1 MKQLSFIAIIASLL
15 FAAPIASAAEGQAM
29 ATAPATQQQR
39 MLRGNIVDE
48 QGSYISYVTI
58 VAMQDGRQVS
68 GVSSDN
74 QGRFSFYVPDGTY
87 NIVIECVGYET
98 FEREVTMPGGA
109 DMGTIT
115 LKESSTEIDDVIVKA
130 QMIRREADRF
140 VVDVANSA
148 AAIGRDGTELL
159 RQSPGVWVKDDDISI
174 NGSGGT
180 KLFVNDRE
188 IKLSGEQ
195 LVNYVKNLRAE
206 DISKIEV
213 VPQTG
218 ADQDADA
225 SGGAIY
231 ITLRRRLDNGVM
243 GSVTMQTNQGKWMKG
258 YNPSASINAHVGK
271 FDISASGWYS
281 DADVDVETTEHTI
294 YHSTNSEMNAASDVA
309 VDSKSGA
316 AYLSAVAQLTPR
328 QSLGLALDY
337 QQSASDTPTDSYTS
351 LVAGGAE
358 RRSVS
363 RYNTFD
369 TSRRYAATLNYIFKT
384 DSLGSTLKVIA
395 DYNQSDPRSGNDS
408 RSTITEAGNTVDSLY
423 NYRSKSLFRIA
434 TAQIARERNFSGH
447 WRLKYGA
454 KYTYNEINSAMTYR
468 YLNGEQWVP
477 STVDDY
483 DISYT
488 ENIGAAYATAT
499 ANYGRFSAVVGLRGE
514 YTHARGR
521 ASDVKQDYLSL
532 FPNAN
537 FSYAL
542 DKAGKHSIVAQ
553 YSRSISRPSFWNL
566 TPNRL
571 QISDYT
577 YQTGNPEL
585 KPQFVNTYSLT
596 AVVAYKYSL
605 SLTVQSVKDAIQQT
619 IVGDKANPNMMNL
632 THENLPVFNVYTA
645 VANLPITLTKWWD
658 WNNNLIG
665 GIVEQRLTAS
675 APKTSKSYAQWYAGM
690 TFKLPKKFF
699 VDVDYSGMT
708 DLMTSNL
715 QVSGFHTLEMNI
727 KKQIKDSWTLQ
738 CGLQNL
744 VRQHQHIVSANE
756 DFTRHM
762 ETFGQSQEFYVNF
775 AVTWTF
781 KSGKQFRTKSVEKGA
796 DTSRLN

>member
-1 MKQLSFIAIIASLL
+1 M
-15 FAAPIASAAEGQAM
+15 
-29 ATAPATQQQR
+29 
-39 MLRGNIVDE
+39 
-48 QGSYISYVTI
+48 
-58 VAMQDGRQVS
+58 
-68 GVSSDN
+68 
-74 QGRFSFYVPDGTY
+74 
-87 NIVIECVGYET
+87 
-98 FEREVTMPGGA
+98 
-109 DMGTIT
+109 
-115 LKESSTEIDDVIVKA
+115 
-130 QMIRREADRF
+130 
-140 VVDVANSA
+140 
-148 AAIGRDGTELL
+148 
-159 RQSPGVWVKDDDISI
+159 
-174 NGSGGT
+174 
-180 KLFVNDRE
+180 
-188 IKLSGEQ
+188 
-195 LVNYVKNLRAE
+195 
-206 DISKIEV
+206 
-213 VPQTG
+213 
-218 ADQDADA
+218 
-225 SGGAIY
+225 
-231 ITLRRRLDNGVM
+231 
-243 GSVTMQTNQGKWMKG
+243 
-258 YNPSASINAHVGK
+258 
-271 FDISASGWYS
+271 
-281 DADVDVETTEHTI
+281 
-294 YHSTNSEMNAASDVA
+294 
-309 VDSKSGA
+309 
-316 AYLSAVAQLTPR
+316 
-328 QSLGLALDY
+328 
-337 QQSASDTPTDSYTS
+337 
-351 LVAGGAE
+351 
-358 RRSVS
+358 
-363 RYNTFD
+363 
-369 TSRRYAATLNYIFKT
+369 
-384 DSLGSTLKVIA
+384 
-395 DYNQSDPRSGNDS
+395 
-408 RSTITEAGNTVDSLY
+408 
-423 NYRSKSLFRIA
+423 
-434 TAQIARERNFSGH
+434 
-447 WRLKYGA
+447 
-454 KYTYNEINSAMTYR
+454 
-468 YLNGEQWVP
+468 
-477 STVDDY
+477 
-483 DISYT
+483 
-488 ENIGAAYATAT
+488 
-499 ANYGRFSAVVGLRGE
+499 VGLRGE

-632 THENLPVFNVYTA
+632 TRENLPVFNVYTA

-675 APKTSKSYAQWYAGM
+675 APKTSKSYAQWYTGM

-699 VDVDYSGMT
+699 IDVDYSGMT

-762 ETFGQSQEFYVNF
+762 ETFGQSQEFYVDF

-796 DTSRLN
+796 DTSRM